1 MQITQRANTEVKN
14 EALAAAQRK
23 IREQGIY
30 PTDKFWQVFSQV
42 QRNFSSPLFFVV
54 FVTWPFL
61 STVFLWS
68 PLSPQS
74 TGLAVTSTLLWNR
87 TASCTKPCSSC
98 CSAGISNPHPGHNCS
113 IVAGTGNMLKVSVLQ
128 KGKEAFNSF
137 SLKTEEV
144 HCKFLILEAQGI
156 VSNSFSWVSGSR
168 RGTSSLAEAASIPP
182 ETTDIKWHFHNWAN
196 QPHSKQKLH
205 LSSQNSRLFS

>member
-42 QRNFSSPLFFVV
+42 QRNFSSPLFFAG
-54 FVTWPFL
+54 FVPWPFL
-61 STVFLWS
+61 STGVSLVS
-68 PLSPQS
+68 TQPPEHRAGSDIDPAVEQNSLVHQALLQLLLSRNLKPPPRAQ
-74 TGLAVTSTLLWNR
+74 LQHC
-87 TASCTKPCSSC
+87 SC
-98 CSAGISNPHPGHNCS
+98 
-113 IVAGTGNMLKVSVLQ
+113 TGNMLKVSVLQ

-144 HCKFLILEAQGI
+144 HCKFLILEAKGI
-156 VSNSFSWVSGSR
+156 FSNSFSWVSGSR
-168 RGTSSLAEAASIPP
+168 RGTSNLAEAASIPP